1 VANDL
6 PVVAPVRAPE
16 TAGVALPY
24 ARLVR
29 NRPLCALVLAQM
41 VSSLGDRLHEVV
53 LAVLVLGLSG
63 QPAMA
68 VLVFLVGT
76 APRFLLGPVAGVVAD
91 RYERRRLMICA
102 DLARASLVLLVPL
115 AAVAS
120 PVATLPL
127 TFLLTSVGLVFRPAR
142 LGMLQRIVEPG
153 EVVEANAASM
163 AADVVADLAGY
174 PIAALVTVLLAP
186 VLWVAFVADSA
197 SFLVSAVLLL
207 GLPTS
212 QPPWQPVSVSR
223 DLRDGVGF
231 LRRDPVLFENTLL
244 LCGAQTAV
252 AATISLAVVYC
263 EQTLRDGILPYPAN
277 YSAVLLAETLGAL
290 AGAVLVGAVGT
301 RIGTGWVLLAGCAL
315 QGIAVAALA
324 FVASTPIAIV
334 AMAVSGAA
342 NLLWI
347 VPIQSMFV
355 QRSPDDLVGRVTAA
369 STALTAVA
377 ATVAMAAFSVL
388 ASWLPAAE
396 VLGMAGAVTLGMTA
410 LGVARS
416 AIRRP
421 DRVPL
426 RTRPTAA

>member
-1 VANDL
+1 V
-6 PVVAPVRAPE
+6 
-16 TAGVALPY
+16 GLPY

-29 NRPLCALVLAQM
+29 NRSLSALLLAQA
-41 VSSLGDRLHEVV
+41 VSSLGDRLHEVA
-53 LAVLVLGLSG
+53 LAILVLGLSG
-63 QPAMA
+63 QPALA
-68 VLVFLVGT
+68 VLVFLAGT
-76 APRFLLGPVAGVVAD
+76 APRFLLGPVAGVFAD
-91 RYERRRLMICA
+91 RYERRHLMIRA
-102 DLARASLVLLVPL
+102 DLARASLVLLVPI
-115 AAVAS
+115 VALVS

-142 LGMLQRIVEPG
+142 LGMLQRIVEP
-153 EVVEANAASM
+153 EDMMEANAAAM

-174 PIAALVTVLLAP
+174 PLAAVITVLLAP
-186 VLWVAFVADSA
+186 VLWVAFVADSV
-197 SFLVSAVLLL
+197 SFLVSAALILR
-207 GLPTS
+207 LPAS
-212 QPPWQPVSVSR
+212 QPPWQPASVLQ
-223 DLRDGVGF
+223 DLRDGVRF

-263 EQTLRDGILPYPAN
+263 EQSLRDGILPYPAN

-290 AGAVLVGAVGT
+290 AGAVLVGAVGA
-301 RIGTGWVLLAGCAL
+301 RIGTGWVLLAGCAM
-315 QGIAVAALA
+315 QGIAVTSLA

-334 AMAVSGAA
+334 AMTLSGAA

-347 VPIQSMFV
+347 VPLQSMFV

-388 ASWLPAAE
+388 ASWMPAAE
-396 VLGMAGAVTLGMTA
+396 VLGLAGAVTLGVTA

-426 RTRPTAA
+426 LVRPSVA